1 MLFFSFFFKGP
12 STTNPLFF
20 PFKLLFFVFKNKKHL
35 FLLIIFK
42 NMASLIKNASAFKLA
57 LVQLGNVGANK
68 THNLAHARDKI
79 LEAAKNGA
87 QVVVL
92 PVSSVL
98 NC

>member
-1 MLFFSFFFKGP
+1 
-12 STTNPLFF
+12 
-20 PFKLLFFVFKNKKHL
+20 
-35 FLLIIFK
+35 
-42 NMASLIKNASAFKLA
+42 MASLIKNASAFKLA